1 MFQVHVRELAAI
13 SEMRHLSNE
22 LSQKRQERISQ
33 RAIQIQ
39 QRDAGESE
47 EDIIFAASLASP
59 LPQLHVP

>member
-47 EDIIFAASLASP
+47 EDIIFATSLASP
-59 LPQLHVP
+59 LPKLHIP